1 MLSESIL
8 ISKLVA
14 LVGCD
19 EELAKTYLVR
29 ARWRLWAAV
38 ELIESDIGDGL
49 LTPFPNKIEYKHAD
63 TETD

>member
-1 MLSESIL
+1 MMLSESIL

-49 LTPFPNKIEYKHAD
+49 LTTFSK
-63 TETD
+63 